1 MLLKKELD
9 ELTKFMA
16 EEGESLGLTAQ
27 NTDNISLESEAKLSF
42 TFPSHTSQ
50 LELIR
55 LISTKVASYI
65 PAFTEEN
72 LDDIGLAMDE
82 ACTNVISHSY
92 LNDPEGVIKVEFIL
106 DKEKIRIQIIDEG
119 EKGQIFNPDELSAVD
134 KEKYLQNL
142 SRGGL
147 GVHLIK
153 KIMDN
158 VTYTVSPGVN
168 NCLKMVKHAG

>member
-9 ELTKFMA
+9 EIIKFIA
-16 EEGESLGLTAQ
+16 DEGESMGLPAR
-27 NTDNISLESEAKLSF
+27 NTDSISLISEAKLCF
-42 TFPSHTSQ
+42 TFPSNTSQ

-55 LISTKVASYI
+55 LVSTKVASYI
-65 PAFTEEN
+65 PTFTEEN

-82 ACTNVISHSY
+82 ACTNVINHSY
-92 LNDPEGVIKVEFIL
+92 LSEQEGVIKVKFTLIQ
-106 DKEKIRIQIIDEG
+106 EKIEIEIIDEG
-119 EKGQIFNPDELSAVD
+119 EKGQMFNPDELSDVD

-153 KIMDN
+153 EIMDE
-158 VTYTVSPGVN
+158 VEYTVSPGVQ
-168 NCLKMVKHAG
+168 NCLKMIKCAG

>member
-9 ELTKFMA
+9 ELMKFMKN
-16 EEGESLGLTAQ
+16 EGKALGLSKQ
-27 NTDNISLESEAKLSF
+27 NTDSIFLETEAKLSF

-55 LISTKVASYI
+55 LISTKVAAYV
-65 PAFTEEN
+65 PAFSEEN

-92 LNDPEGVIKVEFIL
+92 LNDPKGMIKVEYTLGL
-106 DKEKIRIQIIDEG
+106 DKIRIQIIDEG
-119 EKGQIFNPDELSAVD
+119 EKGQLFNPDDLSPVD
-134 KEKYLQNL
+134 KEAYLQNL

-153 KIMDN
+153 KIMDE
-158 VTYTVSPGVN
+158 VEYTVSPGVH
-168 NCLKMVKHAG
+168 NCLKMVKYAG